1 MYKVLIVD
9 DEIMIRRGLSK
20 IIQWKKI
27 GYELAGAVGNAKE
40 ALEILESQEID
51 ALLTDISMPEMTG
64 LELIR
69 AAKLRRPG
77 IKTVVISGYSEF
89 DYAMEAIKLKVENY
103 ILKPLD
109 PEKITEI
116 FVELRNTLD
125 EERKN
130 QIREQY
136 LQSEYEMRRGMETGR
151 KDYQSEIIRNIEEG
165 RQDETE
171 KLIDEMFASLGKSES
186 PLGDCLKILRSIVLY
201 FRIKKPPYFQI
212 YRLNEKDEKNEERVK
227 EFFKEDIRMLVGFL
241 KENAESTVA
250 LISRQAREYIEEK
263 YSDKNLSLKKV
274 AADLGVSYGYLSMA
288 FAKSYGENF
297 KSCLATVRVEKA
309 RELLMER
316 KHKIYEIADMTGY
329 GSSRYF
335 TDAFKRRYGISPAD
349 YLSRLSGEM
358 GDKK

>member
-20 IIQWKKI
+20 IIQWKNI
-27 GYELAGAVGNAKE
+27 GFELAGAVGNARE
-40 ALEILESQEID
+40 ALDILEAQEID

-69 AAKLRRPG
+69 QAKLRRPA

-109 PEKITEI
+109 PKKITEI
-116 FVELRNTLD
+116 FVELRKTLD

-130 QIREQY
+130 QKREQY
-136 LQSEYEMRRGMETGR
+136 LQSEYEMRRGLETGR
-151 KDYQSEIIRNIEEG
+151 KDYQSEIIRKIEEG
-165 RQDETE
+165 RQKKAEELT
-171 KLIDEMFASLGKSES
+171 DEMFASLGESES
-186 PLGDCLKILRSIVLY
+186 ASDACLKILRSVVLY
-201 FRIKKPPYFQI
+201 FHMEKPPYFQI
-212 YRLNEKDEKNEERVK
+212 YRLNEQEEKNEERVK
-227 EFFKEDIRMLVGFL
+227 ACFKEDMRMIVSLL

-250 LISRQAREYIEEK
+250 MISRQAREYIEEK
-263 YSDKNLSLKKV
+263 YQDKNLSLKKV
-274 AADLGVSYGYLSMA
+274 ATDLGVSYGYLSMA
-288 FAKSYGENF
+288 FAKTYGENF
-297 KSCLATVRVEKA
+297 KSCLAAVRVEKA

-329 GSSRYF
+329 GSPRYF
-335 TDAFKRRYGISPAD
+335 TDAFKRRYGLSPAD
-349 YLSRLSGEM
+349 YLNRLSGGME
-358 GDKK
+358 DKK